1 MQNPRSASTSAS
13 PSAASSATTRAE
25 AVRAQPLNARARR
38 VSWALQLLVAAILGQ
53 TLFFKFGG
61 AAESV
66 FIFESLGAEPWGR
79 WLSGLAEL
87 AAVLLLLA
95 PGCAALGALLALGI
109 LSGALGA
116 HLVVL
121 GIEVQGD
128 GGLLFALALSAAA
141 ASAGVIALRWSELSV
156 RAARARAL
164 LRGTRAA
171 RGAG

>member
-1 MQNPRSASTSAS
+1 MQSPRAASTSAS
-13 PSAASSATTRAE
+13 PSSGSPANLRVELA
-25 AVRAQPLNARARR
+25 RAQPPSPRARR
-38 VSWALQLLVAAILGQ
+38 ASWALQLLVAAILGQ

-116 HLVVL
+116 HLFVL

-141 ASAGVIALRWSELSV
+141 ASAGVLALRRRELSAF
-156 RAARARAL
+156 RARAQAL
-164 LRGTRAA
+164 LRGTRGA
-171 RGAG
+171 R